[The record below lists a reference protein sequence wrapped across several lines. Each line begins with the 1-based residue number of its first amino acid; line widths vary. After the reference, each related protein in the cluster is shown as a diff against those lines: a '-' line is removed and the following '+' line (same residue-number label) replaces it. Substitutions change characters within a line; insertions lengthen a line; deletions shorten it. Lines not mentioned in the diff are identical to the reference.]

1 MNGRV
6 DILSDMPSY
15 HRQQVQSTNAYDA
28 LGKDIAQTPV
38 SSLFFSKTN
47 VDALQTGIYNMV
59 YNQSRGK
66 YKVGRQDEIELKVIM
81 RSIYFDSLR
90 GGIMMSVPVT
100 NDVVD
105 RVKDLNK
112 LVLDFAVPRIITNIE
127 QYERYKVDVSKLPD
141 PMDRPTS
148 FSSAGTKVLEFK
160 SFF

>member
-1 MNGRV
+1 MNGRI

-15 HRQQVQSTNAYDA
+15 HKGHIQSTNAYDA
-28 LGKDIAQTPV
+28 VGKDIASTPV
-38 SSLFFSKTN
+38 SDLFFSKTN
-47 VDALQTGIYNMV
+47 IEALQTGIYNRV
-59 YNQSRGK
+59 YNQSKGK
-66 YKVGRQDEIELKVIM
+66 FKVGKQDEIELKIIM

-90 GGIMMSVPVT
+90 GGIMMSVPVS
-100 NDVVD
+100 NDVVQKV
-105 RVKDLNK
+105 RDLNK

-141 PMDRPTS
+141 PIDRPTS